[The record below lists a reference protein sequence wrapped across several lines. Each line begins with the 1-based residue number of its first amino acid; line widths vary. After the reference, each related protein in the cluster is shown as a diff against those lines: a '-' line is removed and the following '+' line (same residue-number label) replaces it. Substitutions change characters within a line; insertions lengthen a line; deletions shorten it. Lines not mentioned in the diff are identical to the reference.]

1 MRERGSVEPG
11 RTHRGGRGA
20 LFRRGV
26 VTAAQRWLT
35 ALVAL
40 LLLLAVLGAALV
52 RATHEDRA
60 DASARAEQYGAVLAA
75 ADTEATAFV
84 NLRYDQAAQGIQA
97 VADGATGDFRA
108 HYVRSARHL
117 ASAMQRQR
125 STLTGHVV
133 SSGVVDLVPDRAT
146 VIVATSGT
154 VSNRRTGGHEVPRH
168 FRLRLTLLREGGRWL
183 TSDIAF
189 VGDAA

>member
-1 MRERGSVEPG
+1 VTA
-11 RTHRGGRGA
+11 THR
-20 LFRRGV
+20 
-26 VTAAQRWLT
+26 WLA

-40 LLLLAVLGAALV
+40 LLLLAVLGVALV
-52 RATHEDRA
+52 RRTHEDRA
-60 DASARAEQYGAVLAA
+60 DASARAERYGTVLAA
-75 ADTEATAFV
+75 ANAEATAFV
-84 NLRYDQAAQGIQA
+84 NLRYGAAAQGIRA
-97 VADGATGDFRA
+97 VAVGATGDFRA

-117 ASAMQRQR
+117 VATMQRQR

-133 SSGVVDLVPDRAT
+133 SSGVVDVVPDRAT

-154 VSNRRTGGHEVPRH
+154 VSNRRTGGQEVPRH
-168 FRLRLTLLREGGRWL
+168 FRLRVTLLREGDRWL